1 MLNELVKEQGTRL
14 DLIAVDGG
22 GLWGSRCEDEDGRL
36 ELKFM

>member
-14 DLIAVDGG
+14 DLIVVDGED
-22 GLWGSRCEDEDGRL
+22 LWDSRCEDEDGGL